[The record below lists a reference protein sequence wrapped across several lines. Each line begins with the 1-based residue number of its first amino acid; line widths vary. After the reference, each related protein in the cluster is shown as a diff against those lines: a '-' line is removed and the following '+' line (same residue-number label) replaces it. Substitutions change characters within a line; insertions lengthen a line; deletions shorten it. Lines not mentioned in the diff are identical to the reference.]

1 MKRLALLALGATLI
15 VPVVTSPAAL
25 AAPAA
30 EETTHVVGA
39 GETLN
44 GIANRA
50 GVPASAI
57 AEANHLSAP
66 YIVKLGQTL
75 TIPRP
80 DPVSGRTATQAT
92 GPAATT
98 TRYTVTSG
106 ETLNGIANRTGV
118 DAQAIARANDLP
130 APYVVRIGQTLTIPR
145 PSAAVHSAA
154 RGIEAPSSPAPASPA
169 ASPASSA
176 DSYTVKAGE
185 TLGGIANRT
194 GVSAS
199 LIAET
204 NGIQA
209 PFVVKVGQ
217 TLHIPRKREYTVGP
231 KDDGFSVALQ
241 AGVPW
246 DQIALANG
254 LSPQAELH
262 PGQKLVIP
270 TLIDPAKGAASPER
284 MASATAAPTPPPA
297 PSSTSRFAWPVKGP
311 IDRAFATGTN
321 YHDGIDIK
329 ASKGTVV
336 KAAAAG
342 TVRFAGMEKE
352 QFGNLVVVDNGDGWF
367 TAYAFL
373 SRIDVKK
380 GDRVAL
386 GQRVGLVGSTGLA
399 KGNELHFEIRKD
411 GKPVN
416 PVDELPKAP

>member
-1 MKRLALLALGATLI
+1 MKRLARLALGAALTAPLLAA
-15 VPVVTSPAAL
+15 PAAL
-25 AAPAA
+25 AAPAG
-30 EETTHVVGA
+30 EETSHVVGS

-57 AEANHLSAP
+57 AEANHLTAP
-66 YIVKLGQTL
+66 YVVKLGQTL

-80 DPVSGRTATQAT
+80 AAPSSRAASAPS
-92 GPAATT
+92 GPAATA

-106 ETLNGIANRTGV
+106 ETLGGIANRTGV
-118 DAQAIARANDLP
+118 SAQTIARANNLA
-130 APYVVRIGQTLTIPR
+130 APYVVRVGQTLAIPR
-145 PSAAVHSAA
+145 DEAPVRSAA
-154 RGIEAPSSPAPASPA
+154 RTIETAAPSRSPTPSAPPA
-169 ASPASSA
+169 NTA
-176 DSYTVKAGE
+176 DSYTVKPGE

-199 LIAET
+199 LLAET
-204 NGIQA
+204 NGIQP

-217 TLHIPRKREYTVGP
+217 TLRIPRKREYTVGAR
-231 KDDGFSVALQ
+231 DDGFSVALQ

-254 LSPQAELH
+254 LSPQATLR

-270 TLIDPAKGAASPER
+270 TLIDPAKGAAAPDR
-284 MASATAAPTPPPA
+284 MASATATPAAPAPTA
-297 PSSTSRFAWPVKGP
+297 SRFAWPVNGP

-329 ASKGTVV
+329 AAKGTVV

-373 SRIDVKK
+373 SRINVKK
-380 GDRVAL
+380 GDRVTL